1 MKDILKNH
9 INCYNKKD
17 ILANAEGNGGENEI
31 IKDALISCS
40 RIVADFFI
48 CGYDS

>member
-1 MKDILKNH
+1 MLRAMEEKMTLK
-9 INCYNKKD
+9 
-17 ILANAEGNGGENEI
+17 
-31 IKDALISCS
+31 KDALISCS